1 MSAALSKRRVY
12 NLSRMS
18 FRELTRAFL
27 TYPTVLAYAALALA
41 AIGVCAATM
50 TSPRPLVPAV
60 AVAVLVYPLAWYLLH
75 RFVLHGRWMYKIPAL
90 AATWKRI
97 HFDHHQDPNDLRVL
111 FGALV
116 TTLPTIALV
125 TLPVGYAIG
134 GVPAAAAA
142 LAAGIVQTIFYEFVH
157 CVQHLNTV
165 PKNAFLKRVKKLHM
179 AHHFHNEA
187 GNYGITNFL
196 WDRLLGTKYETTL
209 DRPRSATVFNIGY
222 TEEEARRYP
231 WVAALSGGRRIDD
244 YRRPRDAA
252 TETPERVETAS

>member
-1 MSAALSKRRVY
+1 MSTALSKRRVY

-18 FRELTRAFL
+18 FADLTRAFV
-27 TYPTVLAYAALALA
+27 TYPTVLVYAALAAA
-41 AIGVCAATM
+41 AIALAAATM
-50 TSPRPLVPAV
+50 TSWAPIVPAV
-60 AVAVLVYPLAWYLLH
+60 IIAVLVYPLAWYLLH
-75 RFVLHGRWMYKIPAL
+75 RFVLHGTWMYKVPLL
-90 AATWKRI
+90 ASTWKRI

-116 TTLPTIALV
+116 TTLPTIAV
-125 TLPVGYAIG
+125 ITIPVGAAIG
-134 GVPAAAAA
+134 GLPAAAAA
-142 LAAGIVQTIFYEFVH
+142 FGAGVLQTIFYEFVH

-165 PKNAFLKRVKKLHM
+165 PKNEFLKRVKKLHM

-196 WDRLLGTKYETTL
+196 WDSLLGTKYDSTL

-231 WVAALSGGRRIDD
+231 WVAELSGGRRIDD
-244 YRRPRDAA
+244 YRRPRDPSD
-252 TETPERVETAS
+252 TPEPANGAS

>member
-1 MSAALSKRRVY
+1 MSAALSKARVY

-18 FRELTRAFL
+18 FADLTRAFV
-27 TYPTVLAYAALALA
+27 TYPTVLVYAALAAGAIALA
-41 AIGVCAATM
+41 AATM
-50 TSPRPLVPAV
+50 TSLRPLVPAV
-60 AVAVLVYPLAWYLLH
+60 IVAVLLYPLAWYLLH
-75 RFVLHGRWMYKIPAL
+75 RFVLHGTWMYKVPLL

-116 TTLPTIALV
+116 TTLPTIAV
-125 TLPVGYAIG
+125 ITVPVGYAIG

-142 LAAGIVQTIFYEFVH
+142 FAAGVLQTIFYEFVH

-165 PKNAFLKRVKKLHM
+165 PKNEFLKRVKKLHM

-196 WDRLLGTKYETTL
+196 WDSLFGTKYGSTL

-222 TEEEARRYP
+222 TEDEARKYP

-244 YRRPRDAA
+244 YRRPRDPA
-252 TETPERVETAS
+252 ESPEPANGAS